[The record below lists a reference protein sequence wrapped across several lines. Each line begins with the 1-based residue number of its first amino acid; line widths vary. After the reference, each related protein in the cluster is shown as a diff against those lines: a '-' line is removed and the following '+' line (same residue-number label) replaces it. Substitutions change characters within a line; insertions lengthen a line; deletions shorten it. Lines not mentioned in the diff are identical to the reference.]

1 MITSRPI
8 PHLAEQT
15 PPPPPMFMLL
25 AHSDIPQ
32 PRLAPLL
39 VHSDLRAHRQAPST
53 RPHPYRRS
61 SDMRSMSPLSSIMD
75 STDDDTPNSGVTIR
89 KGTIARPRSAG
100 RFSLDELKRS
110 LGWSTNDFDE
120 IRNYLKDLSDQHLK
134 PASYQN
140 QSESALKTVR
150 DLIVTKYPRLN
161 DYAKAWPVKCMLI
174 GILKRASEA
183 AKQAGPSDLTSAA
196 RRRRR

>member
-1 MITSRPI
+1 
-8 PHLAEQT
+8 
-15 PPPPPMFMLL
+15 MFMLL

-61 SDMRSMSPLSSIMD
+61 SDMRNMSPLSSIAD
-75 STDDDTPNSGVTIR
+75 STTDDDTPNSGVTIR
-89 KGTIARPRSAG
+89 KGTIARPRAAG

-120 IRNYLKDLSDQHLK
+120 IRVRFSTFTFSD
-134 PASYQN
+134 AS
-140 QSESALKTVR
+140 
-150 DLIVTKYPRLN
+150 
-161 DYAKAWPVKCMLI
+161 C
-174 GILKRASEA
+174 
-183 AKQAGPSDLTSAA
+183 
-196 RRRRR
+196 

>member
-89 KGTIARPRSAG
+89 KGTIARPRS
-100 RFSLDELKRS
+100 
-110 LGWSTNDFDE
+110 LGWSTNNFDE